1 MPSRP
6 RVPKPRAVSPARI
19 QALREESIQSL
30 LEMEEALVHVRTHLK
45 TLEATMRRA
54 RRLAATGLPAL
65 DIAVAT
71 NAAQMR
77 AGTSATID
85 EIQLARHRARQ
96 LQFKVAAAEGASMAE
111 IARGWGVSRQLVS
124 RMVKEPVARRRKV

>member
-1 MPSRP
+1 MPSK
-6 RVPKPRAVSPARI
+6 PKVAKPKAMSPARI
-19 QALREESIQSL
+19 QALREESVQSIL
-30 LEMEEALVHVRTHLK
+30 DMEEALVHVRNHLK

-54 RRLAATGLPAL
+54 RRLATTGLPAL
-65 DIAVAT
+65 EIAVAT
-71 NAAQMR
+71 NAAQVR

-85 EIQLARHRARQ
+85 EIQQARHRARQ

-124 RMVKEPVARRRKV
+124 RMVKEPVARRRRG